1 MKKFSWKPLLPHLLA
16 IAIFLVVSVIYCLPA
31 LKGMMVNMHDLL
43 GAKGMAQQ
51 SWEFKEKYGYIP
63 NWTNSMFSGMPA
75 YQILFEQTSKITLLY
90 FHTLFTLGLPDPA
103 NLFFLAC
110 IGFYILCVTLKLK
123 PWIGTLASLG
133 YAFASYSA
141 VIVTVGHVTK
151 FAAMG
156 YAPAILAGL
165 ILLTQRKYI
174 LGFMATMLFATLQ
187 VYQNHLQI
195 TYYTLLIAICLGV
208 SFAIYTIKQK
218 DFKHLFTTAG
228 LALVAGVMGI
238 ASFGVMILPTNEYT
252 KESMRGGRSELTSSA
267 GKENKTKGGLDK
279 DYAFTWSYGIDE
291 TLTFVLP
298 TFKGGSSGSSEL
310 GGEDSKVV
318 KAMQDNSLPQDAVNY
333 FYQYMSA
340 YWGPQPQGTSGTVY
354 LGAIICLLFIV
365 GLFVVKASEKGW
377 IIAASIVGIILAWGN
392 HFPAV
397 NYFLFDHLPLYNK
410 FRAPT
415 MSLVIPQLTFPLLA
429 ALALQVLFYGNYD
442 LTVMKQKLKWA
453 GIASGALL
461 SILILVYISG
471 GFKSK
476 NDAQTKESISGAL
489 TQMMAQ
495 QPNGKEQAATAA
507 TAIMNGLSADRKSLY
522 GADLLRVI
530 LLFALAGAIVWF
542 TVNKKIKPELALI
555 VLTAAVF
562 IDLITVDLRYL
573 NSDKNYIDKEE
584 FVAPFLPNAADLQ
597 IKKDTGYYR
606 VFDQTTDPWNSS
618 RCAYNHN
625 SIGGYHPAKLALYQD
640 LIENQL
646 GKGNMEVFNMLNT
659 KYFIVQGQGDKQQPM
674 AQQNPNVYGNAWCVK
689 SIKTVVNADAEMKA
703 LDSINKSVAIIDKR
717 EASKIT
723 VQPQFDSTA
732 SITFIQN
739 LNDYLKYNF
748 NANTNQFAVFSEI
761 YYPYG
766 WLAFVDGKETPIV
779 KTNYLLRGI
788 SIPAGKHL
796 IEFKFKPQTV
806 VTGNLMGLILG
817 ILGYLVLLG
826 GGFLMW
832 KDYKKAQ

>member
-1 MKKFSWKPLLPHLLA
+1 MKKFSWKPLLPHLIA

-51 SWEFKEKYGYIP
+51 SWNFKEKYGYIP
-63 NWTNSMFSGMPA
+63 NWTNSMFGGMPG
-75 YQILFEQTSKITLLY
+75 YQILFEQTTKITLAY

-103 NLFFLAC
+103 SLFFLAC
-110 IGFYILCVTLKLK
+110 IGFYILCVSLNIK

-156 YAPAILAGL
+156 YAPAVIAGL

-174 LGFMATMLFATLQ
+174 LGFMTTLLFATLQ

-267 GKENKTKGGLDK
+267 GKANKTQGGLDK

-298 TFKGGSSGSSEL
+298 AFKGGSSGASEL
-310 GGEDSKVV
+310 GGENSNVV
-318 KAMQDNSLPQDAVNY
+318 KAMQDNNLPADAVNY

-354 LGAIICLLFIV
+354 LGAIICLLFIA
-365 GLFVVKASEKGW
+365 GLFVVKWNEKGW
-377 IIAASIVGIILAWGN
+377 IIAASVVGIILAWGN
-392 HFPAV
+392 NFPAV

-429 ALALQVLFYGNYD
+429 ALALQILFYGNYD
-442 LTVMKQKLKWA
+442 LTAMKKQLKFS
-453 GIASGALL
+453 GIAAGALL
-461 SILILVYISG
+461 AVLIFVYVG
-471 GFKSK
+471 GSFKSK
-476 NDAQTKESISGAL
+476 NDAQTKEGINGAIA
-489 TQMMAQ
+489 QMMAQ
-495 QPNGKEQAATAA
+495 QPNGKEQAVTVSN
-507 TAIMNGLSADRKSLY
+507 AIMNGLSADRKSLY
-522 GADLLRVI
+522 GGDLLRVI
-530 LLFALAGAIVWF
+530 LLFAFAGAIVWF
-542 TVNKKIKPELALI
+542 TVNKKLKPELALI
-555 VLTAAVF
+555 ILTAATF

-573 NSDKNYIDKEE
+573 SSDKNYIDKEE
-584 FVAPFLPNAADLQ
+584 FIAPYQPNAADLQ
-597 IKKDTGYYR
+597 IKQDTSYYR
-606 VFDQTTDPWNSS
+606 VFDQTSDPWNSS

-625 SIGGYHPAKLALYQD
+625 SIGGYHPAKLALFQD

-646 GKGNMEVFNMLNT
+646 GKSNMEVFNMLNT

-674 AQQNPNVYGNAWCVK
+674 AQKNPNTYGNAWLVK
-689 SIKTVVNADAEMKA
+689 SIKEVANADAEMKA
-703 LDSINKSVAIIDKR
+703 LDSVNKSVAIIDKR
-717 EASKIT
+717 EAGKIT
-723 VQPQFDSTA
+723 AQPQFDSTA
-732 SITFIQN
+732 SITFLQN
-739 LNDYLKYNF
+739 LNDYLKYDF

-761 YYPYG
+761 YYPFG
-766 WLAFVDGKETPIV
+766 WVAFVDGKETPIV

-788 SIPAGKHL
+788 SIPAGKHV
-796 IEFKFKPQTV
+796 IEFKFQPQSV
-806 VTGNLMGLILG
+806 KTGNLMGLILG
-817 ILGYLVLLG
+817 ILGYIVLLG
-826 GGFLMW
+826 GGFLLW
-832 KDYKKAQ
+832 KDYKKQG